1 MSADSKTLTPALA
14 IHPGEHLQDEL
25 EARGISQQEFAKQ
38 IGYQKTQLNEII
50 KGKRGI
56 NADLALI
63 LEAALGI
70 GADYWLN
77 LQKNYELNLAKISAK
92 NQNRLEALSLWTII
106 QQVTPVKF
114 FKKQGVL
121 SGDPVEDIPV
131 IKGIYG
137 ISNLEQMAA
146 VVANGRFAH
155 FRRSEKQV
163 SEKRSIIG
171 WYKLCEFKAN
181 QINVAEFNQSVRT
194 SLITDLN
201 RIFYDNENTV
211 IRVKSAL
218 NEAGIK
224 LVIQER
230 GESMP
235 IDGVS
240 FWSNG
245 RPAIGITLRY
255 KRLDWLAFTLF
266 HELGHVFC
274 HLVNNSDAVIIDL
287 ESTDLEYKKTKEEIE
302 ADEFARNSMIAPDL
316 WKAFIAGRKIAD
328 KQILEFSE
336 VVKIHPSVILG
347 RRCFETGNYMVR
359 TKIDRKIY

>member
-114 FKKQGVL
+114 FKKQGML

-137 ISNLEQMAA
+137 ISNLEEMAA
-146 VVANGRFAH
+146 VVANERFAH

-171 WYKLCEFKAN
+171 WYKLCEFRASK
-181 QINVAEFNQSVRT
+181 INVVEFNQSVCT
-194 SLITDLN
+194 SLISDLN
-201 RIFYDNENTV
+201 QIFYENENTLL
-211 IRVKSAL
+211 RVKSVL

-240 FWSNG
+240 FWSGG

-287 ESTDLEYKKTKEEIE
+287 ENTDYEYKKTKEEIQ

-316 WKAFIAGRKIAD
+316 WEAFSSKERIAD
-328 KQILEFSE
+328 KHILEFSE
-336 VVKIHPSVILG
+336 RAKIHPSIILG
-347 RRCFETGNYMVR
+347 RRCFETNNYKVR